1 MTYLFMFLR
10 CEEYSGKEN
19 LEVMWLLI
27 VLNIQFFL
35 IKKKKIHFFLLL
47 SVLIYI

>member
-1 MTYLFMFLR
+1 MFLR

-27 VLNIQFFL
+27 LLNIQFFL
-35 IKKKKIHFFLLL
+35 L
-47 SVLIYI
+47 

>member
-1 MTYLFMFLR
+1 MFLR

-19 LEVMWLLI
+19 LELMWLLI

-35 IKKKKIHFFLLL
+35 LF